1 MSKRSLNTTDLVE
14 SDFRKIRKLLK
25 KKYRSDYSLD
35 YIRKVCKGKRNNTII
50 QQMAE
55 QYVQLLNEL
64 ERKIEKLS
72 K

>member
-25 KKYRSDYSLD
+25 EKYLSDYSLD

-55 QYVQLLNEL
+55 QYVRLLNEL